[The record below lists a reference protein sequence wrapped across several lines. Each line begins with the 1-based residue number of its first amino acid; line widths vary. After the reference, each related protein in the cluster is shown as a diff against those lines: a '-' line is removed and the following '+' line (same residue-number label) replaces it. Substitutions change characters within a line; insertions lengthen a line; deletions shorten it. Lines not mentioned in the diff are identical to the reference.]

1 MFVRTALVAAAA
13 ALALP
18 LLGGTA
24 SASCLDDLQATDL
37 DAGYTE
43 SPKSDRWGSG
53 GGLVFDHVE
62 YSGTANITVHG
73 DALVSDWVSWY
84 TVDWPAYALTHATNA
99 AEATTTFA
107 DCVAG

>member
-1 MFVRTALVAAAA
+1 MTLRPILVAAAA

-24 SASCLDDLQATDL
+24 HASCLDDLRATDL

-43 SPKSDRWGSG
+43 SPKSERWGATSSPHS
-53 GGLVFDHVE
+53 HVE
-62 YSGTANITVHG
+62 QSGPATFMVYG
-73 DALVSDWVSWY
+73 DALVSDSVSWV
-84 TVDWPAYALTHATNA
+84 TVDWPALLQAIATNTVD
-99 AEATTTFA
+99 ATTTFA